1 MKKPKISVI
10 IIGKN
15 AQDLVKDCLLSVKWA
30 DEIIYLDG
38 GSTDRTLEIVKDFKV
53 KVKKQKEKKMDF
65 AAWHNQGIK
74 ESKGEW
80 IFYLDTDERVTPELK
95 KEILEKINSSE
106 NFAAYA
112 IPRRNILLGKEMRFG
127 GWWPDYQIRLFKR
140 KFFKSWKGKLHE
152 RPVFEGEL
160 GYLKSPMLHLTHR
173 DLSSMVEKTNQWS
186 EIEADLLYKSG
197 HPPMTWWRF
206 LTAMGRELWQRG
218 VKLQG
223 WRDGTVGWIE
233 IIYQMFSRFITYAKL
248 WEKQNNEKSRNL

>member
-15 AQDLVKDCLLSVKWA
+15 AQDLIKDCLLSVKWA

-65 AAWHNQGIK
+65 AAWHNQGIE

-140 KFFKSWKGKLHE
+140 KFLKSWKGKLHE

-160 GYLKSPMLHLTHR
+160 GYLKNPMLHFTHR

-197 HPPMTWWRF
+197 HPPITWWRF
-206 LTAMGRELWQRG
+206 LTAMGREFWQRG

>member
-15 AQDLVKDCLLSVKWA
+15 AKDLIKDCLLSVKWA

-38 GSTDRTLEIVKDFKV
+38 GSTDGTLEIVKEFKKV
-53 KVKKQKEKKMDF
+53 KIRFQKEKKMDF
-65 AAWHNQGIK
+65 AEWHNQGIG

-95 KEILEKINSSE
+95 KEISEIISKNSKEFS
-106 NFAAYA
+106 AYA
-112 IPRRNILLGKEMRFG
+112 IPRQNILLGRPVRFG

-140 KFFKSWKGKLHE
+140 ENLRKWEGKLHE
-152 RPVFEGEL
+152 RPVFEGKL
-160 GYLKSPMLHLTHR
+160 GYLKNPILHITHR

-186 EIEADLLYKSG
+186 EIEAELLYKSG

-206 LTAMGRELWQRG
+206 LRIMLTEFWERG
-218 VKLQG
+218 IKKQG
-223 WRDGTVGWIE
+223 WRDGVVGWIE

-248 WEKQNNEKSRNL
+248 WEKQKIKK

>member
-1 MKKPKISVI
+1 MEKPKISVI

-15 AQDLVKDCLLSVKWA
+15 AQDLIKDCILSVKWA

-38 GSTDRTLEIVKDFKV
+38 RSTDKTLKIVKRFKV
-53 KVKKQKEKKMDF
+53 KVIFQKGKNLDF

-95 KEILEKINSSE
+95 KEILEKIRNSEEFS
-106 NFAAYA
+106 AYA
-112 IPRRNILLGKEMRFG
+112 IPRQNILLGQPVRFG
-127 GWWPDYQIRLFKR
+127 GWWPDYQIRLFRRGKL
-140 KFFKSWKGKLHE
+140 KKWEGKLHE
-152 RPVFEGEL
+152 HPVFEGKL
-160 GYLKSPMLHLTHR
+160 GYLKNPMLHITHR

-186 EIEADLLYKSG
+186 EVEADLLYKSG

-206 LTAMGRELWQRG
+206 LRIMLTEFWERG
-218 VKLQG
+218 VKKQG
-223 WRDGTVGWIE
+223 WRDGVVGWIE

-248 WEKQNNEKSRNL
+248 WEKQSTKK